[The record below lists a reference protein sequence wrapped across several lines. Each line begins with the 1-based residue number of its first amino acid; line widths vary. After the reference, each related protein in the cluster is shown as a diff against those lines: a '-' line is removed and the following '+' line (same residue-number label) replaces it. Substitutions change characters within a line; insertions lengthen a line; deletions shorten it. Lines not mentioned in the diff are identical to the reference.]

1 MQSEDDCKACRE
13 LNAITLGI
21 EIRFDSLL
29 GYSRLVTQKTIEA
42 ARNIGIPEPAIRHW
56 EVERRKQIRTT
67 NLKTLKSRVL
77 RH

>member
-1 MQSEDDCKACRE
+1 MHSKDDCKACQE

-42 ARNIGIPEPAIRHW
+42 ARNIGIPKSAIRHW
-56 EVERRKQIRTT
+56 KVERRKQISTI